1 MSVKGN
7 AKSYVELRGSLSLPE
22 AIHGKSAYELAV
34 MHGFEGTEAEWVR
47 YLRYAKDGLTPYI
60 GVNGHWW
67 IGTQDTGVHAEG
79 KDGVNG
85 LTPYIGENGD
95 WWIGEADTGVIA
107 GTPKYM
113 CGTGLMYEV
122 ETSLA
127 PNKVYF
133 LLEGDDDIPLTYLSA
148 VASGTE
154 DIEIGGTALEVGTV
168 YFKYEEANDE
178 PTTVTFTIDNSPC
191 TVPNGTTWQDLY
203 DEYSNLSGDDNN
215 NPFFSDWYVV
225 VNYVCSQMD
234 DGILVKD
241 GIYITLDMV
250 IEAGNYVNSGV
261 MPSDLETP
269 GTIEFTIDNTSY
281 TVAEGTT
288 WGEWVDTTNG
298 NYEVEGS
305 LVMNMH
311 TECYVSFTYEDGS
324 PSEYVSANEVITSGT
339 YTHA

>member
-1 MSVKGN
+1 MSVKGS
-7 AKSYVELRGSLSLPE
+7 AESFVELRGSLSLPE

-34 MHGFEGTEAEWVR
+34 MHGFEGTEAEWVH

-113 CGTGLMYEV
+113 CGTGLMYEG

-133 LLEGDDDIPLTYLSA
+133 LIEGDDDIPLTYLSA

-154 DIEIGGTALEVGTV
+154 DIEVGGTALEVGTV
-168 YFKYEEANDE
+168 YFKYDEATDE
-178 PTTVTFTIDNSPC
+178 PTTVTFTID
-191 TVPNGTTWQDLY
+191 GR
-203 DEYSNLSGDDNN
+203 E
-215 NPFFSDWYVV
+215 
-225 VNYVCSQMD
+225 
-234 DGILVKD
+234 
-241 GIYITLDMV
+241 
-250 IEAGNYVNSGV
+250 
-261 MPSDLETP
+261 
-269 GTIEFTIDNTSY
+269 Y
-281 TVAEGTT
+281 TVADGTT
-288 WGEWVDTTNG
+288 WGEWIKTSDNDIGLTAEDVGSNRGGLINDVINGYYLKTT
-298 NYEVEGS
+298 S
-305 LVMNMH
+305 I
-311 TECYVSFTYEDGS
+311 
-324 PSEYVSANEVITSGT
+324 SEYVYETDVIEAVG
-339 YTHA
+339 YTLV